1 MHPKDIDGHAQLLDV
16 KPGARVRKGM
26 TTIRADDEIGAKI
39 AVESAVLL
47 QHHDIDAGAGEQIAG
62 QHSGW
67 SATHDNATSADVRRR
82 VHGIWRSMLPSR
94 SPPSPR
100 LRRARGDVDP
110 PNKHSCCF
118 SKEENDRKIMAK
130 KMRAV
135 QVTKPKGPFEIV
147 EREIPEPQA
156 GWLRIKVQAC
166 GICHSDSLVKDGTW
180 PGIQYPRVPG
190 HEVIG
195 VVDTIGS
202 DVAEWKSG
210 QRVGV
215 GWHAGHCGHCD
226 SCRRGEFF
234 ACEVALL
241 TTGISFDG
249 GYAEYMVAPAEAL
262 AFVPDEL
269 SAIGGAPLMCA
280 GVTTFNAL
288 RNSGARGG
296 DLVAVLGIGGLGHLG
311 VQFAAKMGFKTVA
324 IARGKDKEAFAKQLG
339 AHHYIDSQG
348 SDPATELNKLG
359 GANVVIATV
368 TSADAMAAVLGGLAP
383 NGVLVVIG
391 AAGPLSVDP
400 FLLITGCRSVKGWYS
415 GTSIDSQDT
424 LNFSALHAVHSMNE
438 VFPLERA
445 AEAYERMM
453 SGKARFR
460 VVLNIAAK
468 S

>member
-1 MHPKDIDGHAQLLDV
+1 M
-16 KPGARVRKGM
+16 
-26 TTIRADDEIGAKI
+26 
-39 AVESAVLL
+39 
-47 QHHDIDAGAGEQIAG
+47 
-62 QHSGW
+62 
-67 SATHDNATSADVRRR
+67 AT
-82 VHGIWRSMLPSR
+82 
-94 SPPSPR
+94 
-100 LRRARGDVDP
+100 
-110 PNKHSCCF
+110 
-118 SKEENDRKIMAK
+118 

-135 QVTKPKGPFEIV
+135 QVPEAKGPFEIV
-147 EREIPEPQA
+147 EREIPEPRA
-156 GWLRIKVQAC
+156 GWVRIKVDAC
-166 GICHSDSLVKDGTW
+166 GICHSDSLIKEGLW

-195 VVDTIGS
+195 VVDLVGER
-202 DVAEWKSG
+202 VKPWKSG

-215 GWHAGHCGHCD
+215 GWHGGNCGYCD
-226 SCRRGEFF
+226 HCRRGEFF
-234 ACEVALL
+234 ACNVALL

-262 AFVPDEL
+262 ARVPDEL
-269 SAIGGAPLMCA
+269 SPVDSAPLMCA

-296 DLVAVLGIGGLGHLG
+296 DVVAVLGIGGLGHLG
-311 VQFAAKMGFKTVA
+311 VQFAARMGFKTVA
-324 IARGKDKEAFAKQLG
+324 IARAKDKEAFAKQLG

-368 TSADAMAAVLGGLAP
+368 TNADAMAAVLGGLAP
-383 NGVLVVIG
+383 NGVLMVIG

-400 FLLITGCRSVKGWYS
+400 ILLITGQRSVKGWYS

-424 LNFSALHAVHSMNE
+424 LKFSALADVHSMNE

-460 VVLNIAAK
+460 VVLDIAGK
-468 S
+468 